1 VEAIDD
7 VALGD
12 VRDRGLCLE
21 EATSVGVWTLI
32 PELFA
37 LGQVVAVAEAL

>member
-1 VEAIDD
+1 MEVVDD

-21 EATSVGVWTLI
+21 EAASVGVRTLI

-37 LGQVVAVAEAL
+37 LDQVVAVAEAL